1 MVCVCLMAVFFSSG
15 AGGGNSEQEHTLNQ
29 LLVELDGMQSV
40 EGVILL
46 ASTNRHEVLD
56 KVRTLLWLF
65 TACCQTDVTG
75 LISGIYIVLNLY

>member
-1 MVCVCLMAVFFSSG
+1 MLCVCLMAVFFSG

-56 KVRTLLWLF
+56 KVRTLLCLF
-65 TACCQTDVTG
+65 TVRCQTDVTG